1 MTRNRREKHENLSA
15 NVEIVQIGFTVL
27 ASVVVAIVLRSKS
40 LFPLTGLLL
49 ACSRL
54 YPDYF
59 LAGLRGQIFFYKYYR
74 DWPNMKPRELD
85 FLCQILK
92 VLFSCDANK
101 LQMKTFCSVINLKKI
116 IYIIIT

>member
-1 MTRNRREKHENLSA
+1 M
-15 NVEIVQIGFTVL
+15 EIGKIGFTVL

-40 LFPLTGLLL
+40 LFSLTGLLL

-59 LAGLRGQIFFYKYYR
+59 LAGLRGQIFFFYKYYR
-74 DWPNMKPRELD
+74 DWPNIKPRELD

-101 LQMKTFCSVINLKKI
+101 LRIKTFCSVINLKKSFI
-116 IYIIIT
+116 S